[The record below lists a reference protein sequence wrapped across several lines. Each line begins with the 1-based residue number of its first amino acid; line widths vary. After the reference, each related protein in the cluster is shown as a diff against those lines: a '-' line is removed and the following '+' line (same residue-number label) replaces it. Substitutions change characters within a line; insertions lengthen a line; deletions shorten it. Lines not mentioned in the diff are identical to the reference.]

1 MGMEPITALMF
12 IVVAASIGL
21 FAMALSRMFKT
32 FQKVESGVVKS
43 KQVVLLGLLLIPVLM
58 SVPIMGTPIN
68 ATNTT
73 YSTTANRSLTVPV
86 VCDQG
91 EECLPQLFVAIPLNK
106 TQLANMSSAEI
117 TNLKD
122 DYLKTIDGY
131 FEESIRTFKQNPTKP
146 VSPMAYCNTLSEPG
160 CYGMRPPDPDREP
173 LLIELNKTK

>member
-1 MGMEPITALMF
+1 MEPTTALMF
-12 IVVAASIGL
+12 VVVAAPIGL
-21 FAMALSRMFKT
+21 FVMALSCMFKT
-32 FQKVESGVVKS
+32 FQKEESGIVKS
-43 KQVVLLGLLLIPVLM
+43 KQLLFLGLLLIPVLM
-58 SVPIMGTPIN
+58 SVPVMGTPIN

-91 EECLPQLFVAIPLNK
+91 EECLPQLFVTIPLNK
-106 TQLANMSSAEI
+106 TQFANMSSAEI

-122 DYLKTIDGY
+122 YYLKTIDGY

-146 VSPMAYCNTLSEPG
+146 VSPMAYCDILSEPG
-160 CYGMRPPDPDREP
+160 CYGIKPPDPDQP